1 MIMIFRL
8 MLLFQF
14 QVIFHFY
21 SVLLMFPGKGL
32 CCPASCQLCTITRVH
47 CNSLGLHF
55 IPRNLP
61 ESTTVLFLSGNNISQ
76 VLPEDFKRLEKLSVL
91 FLNNTGLVRFAPKAL
106 KHLHRL
112 YYLHLN
118 NNLLQHLEPDTF
130 VGLSNLHF
138 LYLHHNEIQYL
149 PDKIFNSLPALNLL
163 ELQGNKLK
171 TISCQAL
178 FGMSRLKTLNLANNM
193 ISFISSLA
201 FTNLGKLEILSIK
214 GNLLCQIPSR
224 LFEHLGNLKWLD
236 LSGNPI
242 KLITSASLK
251 GLKNLLYLSV
261 ENAKI
266 KHIDIHAFD
275 ELKKLKHLVLSNNY
289 INVIYPNTFSF
300 LKHLKYLHL
309 DRNNISNLHSKTFYG
324 VAFSLKLLNLRDNKL
339 AYLHS
344 NVFRSLDSLI
354 FVNVSKNPWQ
364 CDCRLLELRNWLVSS
379 SVMMNVHCQHPPH
392 LQDRLLRYINIDEFG
407 ACIVSNYSYNFH
419 STSVYSV
426 TNDAKL
432 TSNTSFLPL
441 SSPRPSTS
449 FRMKLTSGIFAPLS
463 KKLFA
468 YESTTHVTSQSPLE
482 VSLLNVQENITAL
495 QSAVSEN
502 LGASVPFQSLI
513 TCEKKLAKLN
523 QSFDILLGVFVLL
536 CALVVAM
543 TYKLLNLRHRLN
555 SVNRENVVEYFSFFH
570 SGNYSIRAP
579 PQMDS
584 VSTSNLVGNAGAGQ
598 IQIFRHHANGN
609 QAQVILFE
617 HSVL

>member
-1 MIMIFRL
+1 
-8 MLLFQF
+8 
-14 QVIFHFY
+14 
-21 SVLLMFPGKGL
+21 
-32 CCPASCQLCTITRVH
+32 
-47 CNSLGLHF
+47 
-55 IPRNLP
+55 
-61 ESTTVLFLSGNNISQ
+61 
-76 VLPEDFKRLEKLSVL
+76 
-91 FLNNTGLVRFAPKAL
+91 
-106 KHLHRL
+106 
-112 YYLHLN
+112 
-118 NNLLQHLEPDTF
+118 
-130 VGLSNLHF
+130 
-138 LYLHHNEIQYL
+138 
-149 PDKIFNSLPALNLL
+149 
-163 ELQGNKLK
+163 
-171 TISCQAL
+171 
-178 FGMSRLKTLNLANNM
+178 M
-193 ISFISSLA
+193 ISFIS
-201 FTNLGKLEILSIK
+201 N
-214 GNLLCQIPSR
+214 
-224 LFEHLGNLKWLD
+224 
-236 LSGNPI
+236 
-242 KLITSASLK
+242 
-251 GLKNLLYLSV
+251 
-261 ENAKI
+261 
-266 KHIDIHAFD
+266 IHAFD